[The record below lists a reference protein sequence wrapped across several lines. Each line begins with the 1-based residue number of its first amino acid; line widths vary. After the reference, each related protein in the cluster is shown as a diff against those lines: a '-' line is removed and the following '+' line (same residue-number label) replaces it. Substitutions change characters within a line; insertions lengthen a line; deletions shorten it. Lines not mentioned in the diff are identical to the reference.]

1 MDARQPV
8 YRCLLESSIIYLWST
23 YQMLAVLL
31 NILHAPTHLMLMKT
45 LGGTTLFCLQ
55 DEATETERDQLSC

>member
-1 MDARQPV
+1 
-8 YRCLLESSIIYLWST
+8 
-23 YQMLAVLL
+23 MLAVLL

-55 DEATETERDQLSC
+55 DEATETEQDQLSCRLGKWKQTHSK